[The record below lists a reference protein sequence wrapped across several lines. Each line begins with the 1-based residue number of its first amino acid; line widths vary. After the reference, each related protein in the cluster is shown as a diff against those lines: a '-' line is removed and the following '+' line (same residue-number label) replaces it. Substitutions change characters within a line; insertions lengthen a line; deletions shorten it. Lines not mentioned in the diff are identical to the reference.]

1 MLSNYPAFS
10 TLFLITVLFCKHFL
24 VIYDK
29 LNLTEVDG
37 LKQST
42 KLGLKLAGAL
52 GAATYAGSLVG
63 GLAAYQ
69 VAMHVS
75 DAQKQRGQEL
85 SRAENTEIENFWYL
99 KQPKQQWMIQSFDGL
114 NLVATYIRNPK
125 TVGRLAI
132 LAHGLGHSREQMIPY
147 ARIFMSLGYDV
158 LMPDA
163 RAFGDS
169 QGHTIGYGWLDRLD
183 YERWITMALNQLG
196 MDIDIVL
203 MGISMGAA
211 TVMATSG
218 EPLPE
223 NVKAVIEDS
232 GYADLYD
239 EAKFRL
245 THKFHLPAY
254 PIMPMAN
261 WFAGT
266 RAGYAFKDGQILRQV
281 ATGGLP
287 ILMIH
292 GSKDQTVPVRNA
304 HALYDQLP
312 QQKGLYVDPDAEHVQ
327 AIRTHPDRYQEVVDE
342 FLREQVGLT
351 L

>member
-1 MLSNYPAFS
+1 M
-10 TLFLITVLFCKHFL
+10 
-24 VIYDK
+24 
-29 LNLTEVDG
+29 
-37 LKQST
+37 KQST
-42 KLGLKLAGAL
+42 KLGLKLAGVV
-52 GAATYAGSLVG
+52 GAATYAGTLLG

-69 VAMHVS
+69 IAMHVS
-75 DAQKQRGQEL
+75 DEQKQRGQER

-114 NLVATYIRNPK
+114 NLVATYIPNPK

-183 YERWITMALNQLG
+183 YERWITMALDQLG
-196 MDIDIVL
+196 LDIDIVL

-218 EPLPE
+218 EPLPD
-223 NVKAVIEDS
+223 NVKAIVEDS

-254 PIMPMAN
+254 PIMPVAN
-261 WFAGT
+261 RLAHV
-266 RAGYAFKDGQILRQV
+266 RAGYGFKDGRILQRV
-281 ATGGLP
+281 MAGGLP

-304 HALYDQLP
+304 HTLYDQLP
-312 QQKGLYVDPDAEHVQ
+312 QQKGLYIDPDARHVE
-327 AIRTHPDRYQEVVDE
+327 AIRTHPDRYQEVLDE
-342 FLREQVGLT
+342 FLHEQVGLD
-351 L
+351 

>member
-1 MLSNYPAFS
+1 M
-10 TLFLITVLFCKHFL
+10 
-24 VIYDK
+24 
-29 LNLTEVDG
+29 
-37 LKQST
+37 KQST
-42 KLGLKLAGAL
+42 KLGLKLAGVV
-52 GAATYAGSLVG
+52 GAATYAGTLLG

-69 VAMHVS
+69 IAMHVS
-75 DAQKQRGQEL
+75 DAQKQRGQER

-114 NLVATYIRNPK
+114 NLVATYIPNPK
-125 TVGRLAI
+125 MVGRLAI

-183 YERWITMALNQLG
+183 YERWITMALDQLG
-196 MDIDIVL
+196 LDIDIVL

-211 TVMATSG
+211 TVMVTSG
-218 EPLPE
+218 EPLPD
-223 NVKAVIEDS
+223 NVKAIVEDS

-254 PIMPMAN
+254 PIMPVAN
-261 WFAGT
+261 RLAHV
-266 RAGYAFKDGQILRQV
+266 RAGYGFKDGRILQRV
-281 ATGGLP
+281 MAGGLP

-304 HALYDQLP
+304 HTLYDQLP
-312 QQKGLYVDPDAEHVQ
+312 QQKGLYIDSDARHVE
-327 AIRTHPDRYQEVVDE
+327 AIRTHPDRYQEVLDE
-342 FLREQVGLT
+342 FLHEQVGLD
-351 L
+351 

>member
-1 MLSNYPAFS
+1 M
-10 TLFLITVLFCKHFL
+10 
-24 VIYDK
+24 
-29 LNLTEVDG
+29 
-37 LKQST
+37 KQST
-42 KLGLKLAGAL
+42 KLGLKLAGVV
-52 GAATYAGSLVG
+52 GAATYVGTLLG

-69 VAMHVS
+69 IAMHVS
-75 DAQKQRGQEL
+75 DAQKQRGQER

-114 NLVATYIRNPK
+114 NLVATYIPNPK

-183 YERWITMALNQLG
+183 YERWITMALDQLG
-196 MDIDIVL
+196 LDIDIVL

-218 EPLPE
+218 EPLPD
-223 NVKAVIEDS
+223 NVKAIVEDS

-254 PIMPMAN
+254 PIMPVAN
-261 WFAGT
+261 RLAHV
-266 RAGYAFKDGQILRQV
+266 RAGYGFKDGRILQRV
-281 ATGGLP
+281 MAGGLP

-304 HALYDQLP
+304 HTLYDQLP
-312 QQKGLYVDPDAEHVQ
+312 QQKGLYIDPDARHVE
-327 AIRTHPDRYQEVVDE
+327 AIRTHPDRYQEVLDE
-342 FLREQVGLT
+342 FLHEQVGLD
-351 L
+351 

>member
-1 MLSNYPAFS
+1 M
-10 TLFLITVLFCKHFL
+10 
-24 VIYDK
+24 
-29 LNLTEVDG
+29 
-37 LKQST
+37 KQST
-42 KLGLKLAGAL
+42 KLGLKLAGVV
-52 GAATYAGSLVG
+52 GAATYAGTLLG

-69 VAMHVS
+69 IAMHVS
-75 DAQKQRGQEL
+75 DVQKQRGQER

-114 NLVATYIRNPK
+114 NLVATYIPNPK

-183 YERWITMALNQLG
+183 YERWITMALDQLG
-196 MDIDIVL
+196 LDIDIVL

-218 EPLPE
+218 EPLPD
-223 NVKAVIEDS
+223 NVKAIVEDS

-254 PIMPMAN
+254 PIMPVAN
-261 WFAGT
+261 RLAHV
-266 RAGYAFKDGQILRQV
+266 RAGYGFKDGRILQRV
-281 ATGGLP
+281 MAGGLP

-304 HALYDQLP
+304 HTLYDQLP
-312 QQKGLYVDPDAEHVQ
+312 QQKGLYIDPDARHVE
-327 AIRTHPDRYQEVVDE
+327 AIRTHPDRYQEVLDE
-342 FLREQVGLT
+342 FLHEQVGLD
-351 L
+351 

>member
-1 MLSNYPAFS
+1 MR
-10 TLFLITVLFCKHFL
+10 
-24 VIYDK
+24 
-29 LNLTEVDG
+29 
-37 LKQST
+37 QST

-52 GAATYAGSLVG
+52 GAASYAGSVLG
-63 GLAAYQ
+63 GLVAYK

-75 DAQKQRGQEL
+75 DAQKQRGQAL
-85 SRAENTEIENFWYL
+85 SRSENTEIENFWYT
-99 KQPKQQWMIQSFDGL
+99 KQPKQEWMIQSFDGL
-114 NLVATYIRNPK
+114 NLVATYIPNPK

-183 YERWITMALNQLG
+183 YERWVTMALAQLG
-196 MDIDIVL
+196 MDVEIVL

-223 NVKAVIEDS
+223 NVKAIVEDS

-261 WFAGT
+261 QIANA
-266 RAGYAFKDGQILRQV
+266 RAGYAFKDGRILHQV
-281 ATGGLP
+281 ANGGLP

-292 GSKDQTVPVRNA
+292 GTQDQTVPVRNA

-312 QQKGLYVDPDAEHVQ
+312 QQKGLYLDQDAGHVQ
-327 AIRTHPDRYQEVVDE
+327 AIRTHPDRYQAVVEE
-342 FLREQVGLT
+342 FLTEQAGLN
-351 L
+351 

>member
-1 MLSNYPAFS
+1 M
-10 TLFLITVLFCKHFL
+10 
-24 VIYDK
+24 
-29 LNLTEVDG
+29 
-37 LKQST
+37 KQST
-42 KLGLKLAGAL
+42 KLGLKLAGVV
-52 GAATYAGSLVG
+52 GAATYVGTLLG

-69 VAMHVS
+69 IAMHVS
-75 DAQKQRGQEL
+75 DAQKQRGQER

-114 NLVATYIRNPK
+114 NLVATYIPNPK

-132 LAHGLGHSREQMIPY
+132 LAHGLGYSREQMIPY

-183 YERWITMALNQLG
+183 YERWITMALDQLG
-196 MDIDIVL
+196 LDIDIVL

-218 EPLPE
+218 EPLPD
-223 NVKAVIEDS
+223 NVKAIVEDS

-254 PIMPMAN
+254 PIMPVAN
-261 WFAGT
+261 RLAHV
-266 RAGYAFKDGQILRQV
+266 RAGYGFKDGRILQRV
-281 ATGGLP
+281 MAGGLP

-304 HALYDQLP
+304 HTLYDQLP
-312 QQKGLYVDPDAEHVQ
+312 QQKGLYIDPDARHVE
-327 AIRTHPDRYQEVVDE
+327 AIRTHPDRYQEVLDE
-342 FLREQVGLT
+342 FLHEQVGLD
-351 L
+351 

>member
-1 MLSNYPAFS
+1 M
-10 TLFLITVLFCKHFL
+10 
-24 VIYDK
+24 
-29 LNLTEVDG
+29 
-37 LKQST
+37 KQST
-42 KLGLKLAGAL
+42 KLGLKLAGVV
-52 GAATYAGSLVG
+52 GAATYAGTLLG

-69 VAMHVS
+69 IAMHVS
-75 DAQKQRGQEL
+75 DVQKQRGQER

-114 NLVATYIRNPK
+114 NLVATYISNPK

-183 YERWITMALNQLG
+183 YERWITMALDQLG
-196 MDIDIVL
+196 LDIDIVL

-218 EPLPE
+218 EPLPD
-223 NVKAVIEDS
+223 NVKAIVEDS

-254 PIMPMAN
+254 PIMPVAN
-261 WFAGT
+261 RLAHV
-266 RAGYAFKDGQILRQV
+266 RAGYGFKDGRILQRV
-281 ATGGLP
+281 MAGGLP

-304 HALYDQLP
+304 HTLYDQLP
-312 QQKGLYVDPDAEHVQ
+312 QQKGLYIDPDARHVE
-327 AIRTHPDRYQEVVDE
+327 AIRTHPDRYQEVLDE
-342 FLREQVGLT
+342 FLHEQVGLD
-351 L
+351 

>member
-1 MLSNYPAFS
+1 M
-10 TLFLITVLFCKHFL
+10 K
-24 VIYDK
+24 
-29 LNLTEVDG
+29 E
-37 LKQST
+37 ST
-42 KLGLKLAGAL
+42 KLGLKLAGVV
-52 GAATYAGSLVG
+52 GAATYAGTLLG

-69 VAMHVS
+69 IAMHVS
-75 DAQKQRGQEL
+75 DVQKQRGQER

-114 NLVATYIRNPK
+114 NLVATYIPNPK

-183 YERWITMALNQLG
+183 YERWITMALDQLG
-196 MDIDIVL
+196 LDIDIVL

-218 EPLPE
+218 EPLPD
-223 NVKAVIEDS
+223 NVKAIVEDS

-254 PIMPMAN
+254 PIMPVAN
-261 WFAGT
+261 RLAHV
-266 RAGYAFKDGQILRQV
+266 RAGYGFKDGQILQRV
-281 ATGGLP
+281 MAGGLP

-304 HALYDQLP
+304 HTLYDQLP
-312 QQKGLYVDPDAEHVQ
+312 QQKGLYIDPDARHVE
-327 AIRTHPDRYQEVVDE
+327 AIRTHPDRYQEVLDE
-342 FLREQVGLT
+342 FLHEQVGLD
-351 L
+351 

>member
-266 RAGYAFKDGQILRQV
+266 RAGYTFKDGQILRQV

>member
-1 MLSNYPAFS
+1 M
-10 TLFLITVLFCKHFL
+10 
-24 VIYDK
+24 
-29 LNLTEVDG
+29 
-37 LKQST
+37 KQST
-42 KLGLKLAGAL
+42 KLGLKLAGVV
-52 GAATYAGSLVG
+52 GAATYAGTLLG

-69 VAMHVS
+69 IAMHVS
-75 DAQKQRGQEL
+75 DAQKQRGQER

-114 NLVATYIRNPK
+114 NLVATYIPNPK

-183 YERWITMALNQLG
+183 YERWITMALDQLG
-196 MDIDIVL
+196 LDIDIVL

-218 EPLPE
+218 EPLPD
-223 NVKAVIEDS
+223 NVKAIVEDS

-254 PIMPMAN
+254 PIMPVAN
-261 WFAGT
+261 RLAHV
-266 RAGYAFKDGQILRQV
+266 RAGYGFKDGRILQRV
-281 ATGGLP
+281 MAGGLP

-304 HALYDQLP
+304 HTLYDQLP
-312 QQKGLYVDPDAEHVQ
+312 QQKGLYIDSDARHVE
-327 AIRTHPDRYQEVVDE
+327 AIRTHPDRYQEVLDE
-342 FLREQVGLT
+342 FLHEQVGLD
-351 L
+351 

>member
-1 MLSNYPAFS
+1 M
-10 TLFLITVLFCKHFL
+10 
-24 VIYDK
+24 
-29 LNLTEVDG
+29 
-37 LKQST
+37 KQST
-42 KLGLKLAGAL
+42 KLGLKLAGVV
-52 GAATYAGSLVG
+52 GAATYAGTLLG

-69 VAMHVS
+69 IAMHVS
-75 DAQKQRGQEL
+75 DAQKHRGQER

-114 NLVATYIRNPK
+114 NLVATYIPNPK

-183 YERWITMALNQLG
+183 YERWITMALDQLG
-196 MDIDIVL
+196 LDIDIVL

-218 EPLPE
+218 EPLPD
-223 NVKAVIEDS
+223 NVKAIVEDS

-254 PIMPMAN
+254 PIMPVAN
-261 WFAGT
+261 RLAHV
-266 RAGYAFKDGQILRQV
+266 RAGYGFKDGRILQRV
-281 ATGGLP
+281 IAGGLP

-304 HALYDQLP
+304 HTLYDQLP
-312 QQKGLYVDPDAEHVQ
+312 QQKGLYIDPDARHVE
-327 AIRTHPDRYQEVVDE
+327 AIRTHPDRYQEVLDE
-342 FLREQVGLT
+342 FFHEQVGLD
-351 L
+351 

>member
-1 MLSNYPAFS
+1 M
-10 TLFLITVLFCKHFL
+10 
-24 VIYDK
+24 
-29 LNLTEVDG
+29 
-37 LKQST
+37 KQSAKT
-42 KLGLKLAGAL
+42 GLKLAGVV
-52 GAATYAGSLVG
+52 GTATYAGSLFG
-63 GLAAYQ
+63 GLVAYKM
-69 VAMHVS
+69 AMHVS
-75 DAQKQRGQEL
+75 DDQKRRGQEL
-85 SRAENTEIENFWYL
+85 SRAENTEIENFWYE

-114 NLVATYIRNPK
+114 NLVATYIPNPK

-132 LAHGLGHSREQMIPY
+132 LAHGLGHSREQMVPY

-169 QGHTIGYGWLDRLD
+169 EGHTIGYGWLDRLD

-196 MDIDIVL
+196 TDVEIVL

-223 NVKAVIEDS
+223 NVKAIVEDS

-239 EAKFRL
+239 EAKYRL

-261 WFAGT
+261 RIANN
-266 RAGYAFKDGQILRQV
+266 RAGYAFKDGRILHQV
-281 ATGGLP
+281 AVGGLP

-292 GSKDQTVPVRNA
+292 GTRDKTVPVRNA
-304 HALYDQLP
+304 HQLYDQLP
-312 QQKGLYVDPDAEHVQ
+312 QLKGLYIDPDAEHVQ

-342 FLREQVGLT
+342 FLREQAGL
-351 L
+351 

>member
-1 MLSNYPAFS
+1 
-10 TLFLITVLFCKHFL
+10 
-24 VIYDK
+24 
-29 LNLTEVDG
+29 

-52 GAATYAGSLVG
+52 GVATYAGSLVG

-75 DAQKQRGQEL
+75 DDQKQRGQDL
-85 SRAENTEIENFWYL
+85 SRSENTEIENFWYL
-99 KQPKQQWMIQSFDGL
+99 KQPKQQWMVQSFDGL
-114 NLVATYIRNPK
+114 NLVATYIPNPK

-147 ARIFMSLGYDV
+147 ARVFMSLGYDV

-183 YERWITMALNQLG
+183 YERWIKMAVNQLG
-196 MDIDIVL
+196 LDVEIVL

-218 EPLPE
+218 EPVPE

-261 WFAGT
+261 WFASM
-266 RAGYAFKDGQILRQV
+266 RAGYAFKDGQILQQV
-281 ATGGLP
+281 VMSDIP

-304 HALYDQLP
+304 HTLYDQIP

-327 AIRTHPDRYQEVVDE
+327 AIRTHPDRYQEVVEE

-351 L
+351 V

>member
-1 MLSNYPAFS
+1 M
-10 TLFLITVLFCKHFL
+10 
-24 VIYDK
+24 
-29 LNLTEVDG
+29 
-37 LKQST
+37 
-42 KLGLKLAGAL
+42 
-52 GAATYAGSLVG
+52 
-63 GLAAYQ
+63 
-69 VAMHVS
+69 
-75 DAQKQRGQEL
+75 
-85 SRAENTEIENFWYL
+85 
-99 KQPKQQWMIQSFDGL
+99 
-114 NLVATYIRNPK
+114 
-125 TVGRLAI
+125 AI

-163 RAFGDS
+163 RSFGDS

-183 YERWITMALNQLG
+183 YERWITMALSQLG
-196 MDIDIVL
+196 LDIDIVL

-223 NVKAVIEDS
+223 NVKAIVEDS

-254 PIMPMAN
+254 PIMPVAN
-261 WFAGT
+261 RLAHV
-266 RAGYAFKDGQILRQV
+266 RAGYGFKDGRILQRV
-281 ATGGLP
+281 IDGGLP

-304 HALYDQLP
+304 HTLYDQLP
-312 QQKGLYVDPDAEHVQ
+312 QQRACISTPMLVTLKPSERTRI
-327 AIRTHPDRYQEVVDE
+327 AIKKCWMNSCMSRRGWLKH
-342 FLREQVGLT
+342 LKLK
-351 L
+351 

>member
-1 MLSNYPAFS
+1 M
-10 TLFLITVLFCKHFL
+10 
-24 VIYDK
+24 
-29 LNLTEVDG
+29 
-37 LKQST
+37 KQST
-42 KLGLKLAGAL
+42 KLGLKLAGVV
-52 GAATYAGSLVG
+52 GAATYAGTLLG

-69 VAMHVS
+69 IAMHVS
-75 DAQKQRGQEL
+75 DVQKQRGQER

-114 NLVATYIRNPK
+114 NLVATYIPNPK

-183 YERWITMALNQLG
+183 YERWITMALDQLG
-196 MDIDIVL
+196 LDIDIVS

-218 EPLPE
+218 EPLPD
-223 NVKAVIEDS
+223 NVKAIVEDS

-254 PIMPMAN
+254 PIMPVAN
-261 WFAGT
+261 RLAHV
-266 RAGYAFKDGQILRQV
+266 RAGYGFKDGRILQRV
-281 ATGGLP
+281 MAGGLP

-304 HALYDQLP
+304 HTLYDQLP
-312 QQKGLYVDPDAEHVQ
+312 QQKGLYIDPDARHVE
-327 AIRTHPDRYQEVVDE
+327 AIRTHPDRYQEVLDE
-342 FLREQVGLT
+342 FLHEQVGLD
-351 L
+351 